1 MFLPQIS
8 GEFQC
13 LSPMFQEVIADITC
27 KMGVG
32 MTVFLEDQVDSMLQ
46 WDEVLCVEGACY
58 SGMRYCVCVWR
69 GACYSGM
76 RYCVW
81 RGHATVG

>member
-46 WDEVLCVEGACY
+46 WDEVLCV
-58 SGMRYCVCVWR
+58 CVWR

-76 RYCVW
+76 RYSVW
-81 RGHATVG
+81 RGGGGVMECLGFHAEGS